1 MSIRNELLEQI
12 LAAINDGA
20 ALGPQLVVN
29 GGFNVDAGW
38 VKGAGWTIAGGVASN
53 DGTAGAIGQAISIIG
68 GVMYRIEFDTSNG
81 TYSSEL
87 SVQLGGV
94 NADTVSSDGSH
105 SFDVVAGGGVAA
117 IDFFCVAL
125 NDFIGDVDN
134 VSVREI
140 L

>member
-12 LAAINDGA
+12 LAATIANA
-20 ALGPQLVVN
+20 TLGPELVVN

-38 VKGAGWTIAGGVASN
+38 VKGAGWTISSGVASN

-68 GVMYRIEFDTSNG
+68 GVIYRVEFDTTNG

-94 NADTVSSDGSH
+94 NADTVNSDGSH

-125 NDFIGDVDN
+125 NDFVGDIDN
-134 VSVREI
+134 VSVRE
-140 L
+140 LL